1 MSDRESVLLEPAFV
15 LHQRPYRN
23 TSQLL
28 ECLTAEHGRI
38 GLIAQGSRRALGG
51 QRALLQPFVPLRLS
65 WVRRGELGRL
75 TGVEPGGWGV
85 EAVGGSGEAG
95 GGGGAY
101 APVGGGE
108 QVGGIGAVAG
118 LASAR
123 LLAGYYVNELAL
135 RLSVRGDAN
144 EAVFSCYSRCLAVL
158 AAPRAG
164 VARTLRLF
172 ELHFLRALGYGLELG
187 CDVETGE
194 PLKPDFRYRFELE
207 RGPRADERVA
217 EQEGYWGREL
227 ISLQAEALEDE
238 ASLRAARR
246 LLGRVLQGYLGER
259 PLKSRAVLKDIVA
272 RGL

>member
-1 MSDRESVLLEPAFV
+1 MSDRESVLLERGYV

-38 GLIAQGSRRALGG
+38 GLVARGSRGPRGG

-75 TGVEPGGWGV
+75 TGVEA
-85 EAVGGSGEAG
+85 E
-95 GGGGAY
+95 GA
-101 APVGGGE
+101 AFE
-108 QVGGIGAVAG
+108 
-118 LASAR
+118 LAAER

-144 EAVFSCYSRCLAVL
+144 EAVFSCYSRSLADL
-158 AAPRAG
+158 AALSPRSG

-172 ELHFLRALGYGLELG
+172 ELHLLHALGYGLELD

-194 PLKPDFRYRFELE
+194 PLKPEFRYRFEHE
-207 RGPRADERVA
+207 RGPRADDRVA
-217 EQEGYWGREL
+217 EAEGFWGREL
-227 ISLQAEALEDE
+227 ISLRSEALEDE

-246 LLGRVLQGYLGER
+246 LLGRVLESYLGER
-259 PLKSRAVLKDIVA
+259 PLKSRAVLKDIIA